1 MRMEKANTMI
11 PLAQGLVAN
20 ALSENNLMTSD
31 NNALEPHFNE
41 EFLTGD
47 NSKHTALAKSIQEC
61 ILSIYKTK
69 SR

>member
-1 MRMEKANTMI
+1 MSTNNSTLDANGKGKYYDSA
-11 PLAQGLVAN
+11 AQGLVAN

-47 NSKHTALAKSIQEC
+47 NSKHTALAKV
-61 ILSIYKTK
+61 YK
-69 SR
+69 RCV